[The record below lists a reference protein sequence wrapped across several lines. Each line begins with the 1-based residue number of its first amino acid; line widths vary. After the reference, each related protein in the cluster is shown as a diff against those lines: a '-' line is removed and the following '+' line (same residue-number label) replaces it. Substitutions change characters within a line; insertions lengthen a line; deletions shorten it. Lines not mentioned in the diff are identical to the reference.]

1 MKRLLTLLFTFAV
14 AFSLAMPV
22 FAQETTGQEA
32 APKVEKKVEKKKKA
46 PKEKKKKAPKEEQ
59 ATPPAPPK

>member
-1 MKRLLTLLFTFAV
+1 MKRLFTMLLTFVLAFT
-14 AFSLAMPV
+14 LAMPV

-32 APKVEKKVEKKKKA
+32 APKEKKVEKKKKV
-46 PKEKKKKAPKEEQ
+46 PKEKKKKVPKEKE

>member
-1 MKRLLTLLFTFAV
+1 MKKLLTLLFTFAL
-14 AFSLAMPV
+14 AFSLAVPV
-22 FAQETTGQEA
+22 VAQETTGQEA
-32 APKVEKKVEKKKKA
+32 APKAGKKVEKKKKA